1 MKRLLTAIAVSG
13 FMLGGL
19 SVAANAATIKILT
32 SWNKNVWPTYVVLD
46 SFVKNVKKLG
56 GDKIKIRISGP

>member
-1 MKRLLTAIAVSG
+1 MKRLLTGAAVAG
-13 FMLGGL
+13 MVLGGL
-19 SVAANAATIKILT
+19 SITANAASLKVLT

-56 GDKIKIRISGP
+56 GNKI